1 MRQPRNALLL
11 CALYVFFMG
20 CQSAK
25 ESSYIAEDIN
35 SYRDKRINTIT
46 LKNGETYKYDK
57 VGGRYYEER
66 RDSGFV
72 RKIVGYD
79 LMGTALNFDL
89 NRVLEVQSSIVETDG
104 GGTILTVLLSVAGGI
119 LLLGLLLFASFRGH
133 Y

>member
-35 SYRDKRINTIT
+35 SYRDKRINIIT

-57 VGGRYYEER
+57 VGGRYYEEI

-79 LMGTALNFDL
+79 LMGTAINFDL
-89 NRVLEVQSSIVETDG
+89 NRVLEVQSSVVETDG
-104 GGTILTVLLSVAGGI
+104 GGTILTVLLGVAGGI
-119 LLLGLLLFASFRGH
+119 LLLGLLLVASFRGH

>member
-1 MRQPRNALLL
+1 MRNPRNALLL

-25 ESSYIAEDIN
+25 ESSYIADDIN
-35 SYRDKRINTIT
+35 SFRDKRITAVT

-66 RDSGFV
+66 RDSQFV

-79 LMGTALNFDL
+79 LLGTAQNIDL
-89 NRVLEVQSSIVETDG
+89 SRVLEVQSSAIETDG
-104 GGTILTVLLSVAGGI
+104 GGTILTLLLSVAGGI
-119 LLLGLLLFASFRGH
+119 LVLFLLIAASFRGH